1 MTTKK
6 INATQAK
13 IAMANLRILKDF
25 IERGPMFGFM
35 PGGKAAVEDAT
46 QQTQRWLASW
56 LEPRIAEA
64 LELLDVCTCVPT
76 PGSYDYA
83 YHSAQCAVRAKRE
96 ADRKRSN
103 P

>member
-13 IAMANLRILKDF
+13 IALANLRTLKDF
-25 IERGPMFGFM
+25 IDRGPTLSN
-35 PGGKAAVEDAT
+35 EDEAT
-46 QQTQRWLASW
+46 TRHVRVWLDSWLA
-56 LEPRIAEA
+56 PRIDEA